1 MRLLVKTFATLVI
14 LLLLIL
20 SGGFMYLTQVLDP
33 NEFKAD
39 IEAAAQQQ
47 GVPLRLHGDI
57 AWRFFPQLGLRV
69 EQVELATA
77 GASLLRAEEL
87 AASVA
92 VMPLLQG
99 QLQVA
104 GVLLKGARIHA
115 LRDAQGRVNWELSA
129 ATGESDK
136 SVVDNRDVNKSATA
150 DNRKPLTLAIEQ
162 LRIEDAH
169 VLFEDQQAGA
179 RSQLEN
185 WNLNALNINFDGQPF
200 SLKQDFVVRLD
211 ELPALIFHSQ
221 GEMRLDAKAGVLDI
235 PSLLLT
241 VATLEAP
248 SETIQLRLTGAS
260 ALEPLTPD
268 FHLSLAPMNVAAWLA
283 ALNIERPPMAA
294 VDALTHLSLEAD
306 LSGANQ
312 AWQLSNLAI
321 QLDKTSLQGSVVTTQ
336 DGGVTL
342 QLKGDQLNVDRYLP
356 PTVAGDQQA
365 STIKPAASDVA
376 VSPLLSSET
385 LSLDGLKALTLN
397 ADLTLQQ
404 LQLSGLA
411 ITDASLSVQANAGDV
426 HLEQLSASLYEGRLS
441 LAGRLDARQPMAKV
455 SGKGELTSL
464 SLAPLLE
471 ALALQSGEQ
480 SAGEEPEPTLAG
492 QANIAFDLTSSGQ
505 SLRDWQLGLKA
516 SAKLLANQLTVH
528 QLDVEKGFCELAAS
542 LSGKGLV
549 EQSWKGLTN
558 LDDVSVDLALL
569 GTEVTI
575 KKLQA
580 GVEHFQLKG
589 RGESNYL
596 KGDFD
601 IEAEALVGGQE
612 DVTRGCQLAD
622 RWRDRELPLRC
633 AGNFDSIGARTCG
646 PDKARVDDLLRDEA
660 KARAKEKVGNK
671 INKLE
676 DKLKKKLGDDIGGKL
691 FKGLFNR

>member
-1 MRLLVKTFATLVI
+1 MRLLVKTFATLVM

-20 SGGFMYLTQVLDP
+20 VGGFIYLTQVLDP
-33 NEFKAD
+33 NDFKAD

-57 AWRFFPQLGLRV
+57 GWQFFPQLGLRV

-99 QLQVA
+99 QVQVS

-115 LRDAQGRVNWELSA
+115 LRDTQGRVNWELSA
-129 ATGESDK
+129 ATDESGQRAA
-136 SVVDNRDVNKSATA
+136 DNRDVNKSAAA
-150 DNRKPLTLAIEQ
+150 DSSKPLTLAIEQ
-162 LRIEDAH
+162 LRIEDAS
-169 VLFEDQQAGA
+169 VLLEDRQAGS

-185 WNLNALNINFDGQPF
+185 WNLNALNINFAGQPF
-200 SLKQDFVVRLD
+200 SLEQDFWVRLD
-211 ELPALIFHSQ
+211 ELPALSFQSQ
-221 GEMRLDAKAGVLDI
+221 GEMSLDAKAGALNI
-235 PSLLLT
+235 ASLLLT

-248 SETIQLRLTGAS
+248 SETIQLRLTGTS
-260 ALEPLTPD
+260 ALQPLAPD
-268 FHLSLAPMNVAAWLA
+268 FHLSLAPMNVAAWLT

-294 VDALTHLSLEAD
+294 ADAFTHLSLEAD
-306 LSGANQ
+306 LSGADQ
-312 AWQLSNLAI
+312 TWQLSNLVL
-321 QLDKTSLQGSVVTTQ
+321 QLDKTSLLGSVVMAQ
-336 DGGVTL
+336 GGGLTL

-356 PTVAGDQQA
+356 PAVAGDQQA
-365 STIKPAASDVA
+365 SVIKSAPSDVA

-385 LSLDGLKALTLN
+385 LPLDGLKALTLN

-411 ITDASLSVQANAGDV
+411 ITDTSLSVQANAGDL
-426 HLEQLSASLYEGRLS
+426 HLEQLAASLYGGRLA
-441 LAGRLDARQPMAKV
+441 LQGRLDARQSLAKV
-455 SGKGELTSL
+455 SAKGDLTSL

-480 SAGEEPEPTLAG
+480 SAGEEPQPTLAG
-492 QANIAFDLTSSGQ
+492 QVNIAFDLASKGQ

-542 LSGKGLV
+542 LSGKGLA

-558 LDDVSVDLALL
+558 LNDVRVDLALV
-569 GTEVTI
+569 GTEMTI
-575 KKLQA
+575 NKLQA

-589 RGESNYL
+589 RGDSNYL

-601 IEAEALVGGQE
+601 IEAEALVGGQA

-646 PDKARVDDLLRDEA
+646 PDKARVDELLRDEA

>member
-1 MRLLVKTFATLVI
+1 
-14 LLLLIL
+14 
-20 SGGFMYLTQVLDP
+20 
-33 NEFKAD
+33 
-39 IEAAAQQQ
+39 
-47 GVPLRLHGDI
+47 
-57 AWRFFPQLGLRV
+57 
-69 EQVELATA
+69 
-77 GASLLRAEEL
+77 
-87 AASVA
+87 
-92 VMPLLQG
+92 
-99 QLQVA
+99 
-104 GVLLKGARIHA
+104 
-115 LRDAQGRVNWELSA
+115 
-129 ATGESDK
+129 
-136 SVVDNRDVNKSATA
+136 
-150 DNRKPLTLAIEQ
+150 
-162 LRIEDAH
+162 
-169 VLFEDQQAGA
+169 
-179 RSQLEN
+179 
-185 WNLNALNINFDGQPF
+185 
-200 SLKQDFVVRLD
+200 
-211 ELPALIFHSQ
+211 
-221 GEMRLDAKAGVLDI
+221 
-235 PSLLLT
+235 
-241 VATLEAP
+241 
-248 SETIQLRLTGAS
+248 
-260 ALEPLTPD
+260 
-268 FHLSLAPMNVAAWLA
+268 
-283 ALNIERPPMAA
+283 
-294 VDALTHLSLEAD
+294 
-306 LSGANQ
+306 
-312 AWQLSNLAI
+312 
-321 QLDKTSLQGSVVTTQ
+321 
-336 DGGVTL
+336 
-342 QLKGDQLNVDRYLP
+342 
-356 PTVAGDQQA
+356 
-365 STIKPAASDVA
+365 
-376 VSPLLSSET
+376 
-385 LSLDGLKALTLN
+385 
-397 ADLTLQQ
+397 
-404 LQLSGLA
+404 
-411 ITDASLSVQANAGDV
+411 
-426 HLEQLSASLYEGRLS
+426 
-441 LAGRLDARQPMAKV
+441 
-455 SGKGELTSL
+455 
-464 SLAPLLE
+464 LLE